1 MRPSF
6 HGTPPDSY
14 DCLRTSVFGF
24 LRSSSSHSGSNFTT
38 ACWWDESLLKVNC
51 LTHVVC
57 LSIAQVHS
65 RQKCLTEKE
74 RLHKRGNN
82 HTHARCMTCRGHPC
96 FHPQEESRHHA
107 KGNTQK
113 QVYDLR
119 ITHKAGCC
127 RKKEETKCHPD
138 TVERASLRRQPEA
151 VVRNLLEFY
160 GSKGRGEVLPKNE
173 SILSSIHLRRRR

>member
-1 MRPSF
+1 MGHHLTATIVYEPVSLDF
-6 HGTPPDSY
+6 Y
-14 DCLRTSVFGF
+14 DHRRRL
-24 LRSSSSHSGSNFTT
+24 LPHSGSNFTT

-82 HTHARCMTCRGHPC
+82 HTRARCMTCRGDPC

-127 RKKEETKCHPD
+127 RKN
-138 TVERASLRRQPEA
+138 RRRQNAIPT
-151 VVRNLLEFY
+151 
-160 GSKGRGEVLPKNE
+160 P
-173 SILSSIHLRRRR
+173 